1 LRHARGPL
9 AQLASR
15 HDDASDHRNLAHSGR
30 TIFHRHLRRGIGSH
44 VGGSLI
50 AGAFNIDELIPSAI
64 IFFAVAA
71 ALGWIGNKFWPEDW
85 IHNPLL

>member
-1 LRHARGPL
+1 MMTLQTIAIWLIQAALFFTGICAAGL
-9 AQLASR
+9 AA
-15 HDDASDHRNLAHSGR
+15 N
-30 TIFHRHLRRGIGSH
+30 
-44 VGGSLI
+44 VGGPLI